1 MRGAAKA
8 VANDGIGF
16 IAELSESKDGAAEEG
31 ALSLRS
37 GSPRS
42 RLSSPSH
49 AALTAPPFAAM
60 TTTRTRVRP
69 SESTLL
75 VAGGIC
81 IPLMSQSLSLA
92 RSSRHQDHASLC
104 LSAEG
109 PPDLCDR
116 PCVARGR
123 RRRAEIRQEFG
134 SLRGSRPRRRPS
146 LALLAPLVS
155 GIREGEGC
163 PFKTPARG
171 LGTCPVLALRPR
183 TLIMRKTRLRVM
195 RLNPVLR
202 REVGRE
208 QDEVRTTALTG

>member
-1 MRGAAKA
+1 MTTRRLAAILA
-8 VANDGIGF
+8 ADLVGFSSMIPIRSHHRLLLEGIG
-16 IAELSESKDGAAEEG
+16 ASPDAKTVGLGTERESTPCTVAAPELQTAEEG

-134 SLRGSRPRRRPS
+134 SLVALGRAGVHHWRFSRHW
-146 LALLAPLVS
+146 
-155 GIREGEGC
+155 
-163 PFKTPARG
+163 
-171 LGTCPVLALRPR
+171 
-183 TLIMRKTRLRVM
+183 
-195 RLNPVLR
+195 
-202 REVGRE
+202 
-208 QDEVRTTALTG
+208 

>member
-1 MRGAAKA
+1 MERPK
-8 VANDGIGF
+8 
-16 IAELSESKDGAAEEG
+16 EG

-42 RLSSPSH
+42 PSH
-49 AALTAPPFAAM
+49 AALTAPPFVAM
-60 TTTRTRVRP
+60 TTTRTRVRA

-134 SLRGSRPRRRPS
+134 SLRGSRPRRRHWRFS
-146 LALLAPLVS
+146 
-155 GIREGEGC
+155 RHW
-163 PFKTPARG
+163 
-171 LGTCPVLALRPR
+171 
-183 TLIMRKTRLRVM
+183 
-195 RLNPVLR
+195 
-202 REVGRE
+202 
-208 QDEVRTTALTG
+208 